1 MTPNLPLAAWGAA
14 LAALDL
20 MNPLRLRTLLS
31 DGLDPEQAW
40 ACLAAGRP
48 PRALAAMTGDDA
60 VKQWRAATA
69 TVDPAEVWRRC
80 RAIGLAVHVKGFDT
94 TYPAALADDPSAPLV
109 LFSLG
114 DLAALDRPR
123 AALVG
128 TRNATVMGREIAFE
142 LGAALAEAGVTVV
155 SGLAAGIDAACHRGA
170 LSVADLAPPV
180 GVVGSGLDVVYP
192 AANRS
197 LWDAV
202 ASHGLLLSE
211 QPPGARPMP
220 YNFPLRNRIIAAL
233 GDPLVVVESH
243 ERGGSLITAHQ
254 AIRRGHMVMAV
265 PGSIRS
271 PASVGTNQ
279 LLRDGCH
286 VLLDPLDVLVVVGLA
301 TAGAPSSQ
309 LTLPLGG
316 SSTDRSPETSP
327 DRWLLDGLGGAPATI
342 DDLVERSGRDLDQI
356 LAAMSRL
363 DDHGLITQRGPW
375 VMPVGRPRR
384 SPRVGRPAPIN
395 RRDMFE
401 GSSDDDQGW

>member
-1 MTPNLPLAAWGAA
+1 M
-14 LAALDL
+14 
-20 MNPLRLRTLLS
+20 M
-31 DGLDPEQAW
+31 
-40 ACLAAGRP
+40 
-48 PRALAAMTGDDA
+48 GDDA
-60 VKQWRAATA
+60 ARQWRAATVA
-69 TVDPAEVWRRC
+69 VDPAEVWRRC
-80 RAIGLAVHVKGFDT
+80 RALGLAVNVKGFDI

-142 LGAALAEAGVTVV
+142 LGAALAEAGVTIV
-155 SGLAAGIDAACHRGA
+155 SGLAAGIDTACHRGA
-170 LSVADLAPPV
+170 LSVADAAPPV

-192 AANRS
+192 AANRA

-202 ASHGLLLSE
+202 ATHGLLLSE

-220 YNFPLRNRIIAAL
+220 HNFPLRNRIIAAL

-254 AIRRGHMVMAV
+254 AIRRGRMVMAV

-309 LTLPLGG
+309 LTLPLDRT
-316 SSTDRSPETSP
+316 SADRSPATSP
-327 DRWLLDGLGGAPATI
+327 DRWLLDGLGGTPATI
-342 DDLVERSGRDLDQI
+342 DDLVERSGRDLDEV

-375 VMPVGRPRR
+375 VMPVARSRR
-384 SPRVGRPAPIN
+384 SPRAARAAPITQRGVFD
-395 RRDMFE
+395 RR
-401 GSSDDDQGW
+401 GDDDQVW